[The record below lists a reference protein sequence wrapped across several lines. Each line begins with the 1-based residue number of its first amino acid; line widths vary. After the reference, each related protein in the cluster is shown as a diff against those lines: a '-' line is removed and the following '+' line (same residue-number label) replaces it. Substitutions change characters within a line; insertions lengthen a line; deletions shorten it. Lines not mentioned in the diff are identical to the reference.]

1 MNIRFRTK
9 FQVRRGASPSPD
21 TVLLKVKGYGHQVS
35 VDLFELDT
43 DLTGPNFNHVD
54 YYDQFGRWN
63 AVTKFYNDVQDVLPW
78 LKSLHPSWTQPM
90 ENWLIGDTTGG
101 DKPSRPMWWAEKN
114 GVRVLRCGTSCF
126 GENLV
131 MVEAVNGKPVE
142 YTFRDS
148 YPGINI
154 VVDIPFVRVIGMRR
168 SDIGKVTHQSHPWFI
183 HRANQAANNIVDWY
197 PKGTTIY
204 YPILD
209 YADWGINTKVTRMF
223 LPKVLCGSV

>member
-1 MNIRFRTK
+1 MNIRFRTSI
-9 FQVRRGASPSPD
+9 QVRRGASPSAD

-35 VDLFELDT
+35 KDLFELDT
-43 DLTGPNFNHVD
+43 DITGPNFNHVD

-78 LKSLHPSWTQPM
+78 LKSLHEFWTQPM

-101 DKPSRPMWWAEKN
+101 DPPSRPMWWAEKN
-114 GVRVLRCGTSCF
+114 GERVLRCGTSVF
-126 GENLV
+126 GENVV
-131 MVEAVNGKPVE
+131 MVEAVGGKPVE

-168 SDIGKVTHQSHPWFI
+168 SDIGKVTHQSHPWFV
-183 HRANQAANNIVDWY
+183 HRANQAANNILDWY

-209 YADWGINTKVTRMF
+209 YADWGVNTKVTRMF
-223 LPKVLCGSV
+223 LPKVLCYSG